1 MTNNELAQDFGPC
14 MTATELAEYLKV
26 DRRTIVK
33 YASLWGGVE
42 VTPGTWRFF
51 EKRIVEVINAQQGFE
66 KRQSAIQGHRN
77 SAGADFTKAVPRR
90 RKEVTSSGPD
100 MGKRSRKRTE
110 EEAIPDKYGIFGN
123 GPMVKRVSD
132 RG

>member
-51 EKRIVEVINAQQGFE
+51 EKRIAEVFNAQQGFE
-66 KRQSAIQGHRN
+66 KRHITIQGKRDG
-77 SAGADFTKAVPRR
+77 SGADFTKAVPRR
-90 RKEVTSSGPD
+90 RQEVVSSGPD
-100 MGKRSRKRTE
+100 MGKRSKKRTGE
-110 EEAIPDKYGIFGN
+110 AAIPDKFGIFGN
-123 GPMVKRVSD
+123 GPMVE
-132 RG
+132 